1 MMHNQL
7 DEMFENNRK
16 NGKTIVIPFLP
27 ASWPESNSTIDI
39 VNAAVK
45 GGASAIEIGWP
56 FSDPMGDGPVNQ
68 RAYDTAIQNG
78 CTGEVVIDLASQIRT
93 THPHLPIIIMG
104 YFNPLLAY
112 GPERWA
118 KDAQSAGINGLICV
132 DLPPQEALEIAP
144 ILTKHSIH
152 TIFLLAPT
160 STDDRIELV
169 SEYGSGMI
177 YCVSVVGITGARKT
191 LSNELPVFIEQV
203 RTKTDIPLAI
213 GFGISE
219 RSHVVEVNEIADAAV
234 VGSAF
239 IQAIAQADRQT
250 IQTATEDFIATL
262 TSGRES

>member
-1 MMHNQL
+1 MC
-7 DEMFENNRK
+7 R
-16 NGKTIVIPFLP
+16 
-27 ASWPESNSTIDI
+27 S
-39 VNAAVK
+39 
-45 GGASAIEIGWP
+45 
-56 FSDPMGDGPVNQ
+56 
-68 RAYDTAIQNG
+68 R
-78 CTGEVVIDLASQIRT
+78 
-93 THPHLPIIIMG
+93 
-104 YFNPLLAY
+104 
-112 GPERWA
+112 
-118 KDAQSAGINGLICV
+118 
-132 DLPPQEALEIAP
+132 PQEALEIAP

-239 IQAIAQADRQT
+239 IQAIAQW
-250 IQTATEDFIATL
+250 
-262 TSGRES
+262 